1 MLLYY
6 MCYINL
12 FSPLFFKSHKITGPL
27 YDRVIGFY
35 TFRWMR
41 TKGFDQDKLSEYL
54 PSSLVSDISTVLYSD
69 FIAKVNIFLAITN
82 VTMTEE

>member
-1 MLLYY
+1 
-6 MCYINL
+6 
-12 FSPLFFKSHKITGPL
+12 
-27 YDRVIGFY
+27 
-35 TFRWMR
+35 MR

-82 VTMTEE
+82 VTMTEEWHINYVNAWSLFLGVWS

>member
-1 MLLYY
+1 
-6 MCYINL
+6 
-12 FSPLFFKSHKITGPL
+12 
-27 YDRVIGFY
+27 
-35 TFRWMR
+35 MR

-69 FIAKVNIFLAITN
+69 FIAKVIIFMAITN